1 MRSKII
7 ALLLA
12 SSAAVIAQSAGAADL
27 PAQPIYKAPA
37 MIVAWNW
44 TGPYVGA
51 YVGVGVSHSRTH
63 DPRFPNTPG
72 GAPGD
77 LEHTGYGLSAGG
89 TLGYNYQLDW
99 GLLGQKWVVGVEGD
113 IGIFDTSNRITDW
126 NESLISNTK
135 TRWLAT
141 AR

>member
-7 ALLLA
+7 ALLLV

-27 PAQPIYKAPA
+27 PPQPVYKAPA

-51 YVGVGVSHSRTH
+51 YVGVGVSKSRSH
-63 DPRFPNTPG
+63 DPAGSLAGP
-72 GAPGD
+72 APAGD
-77 LEHTGYGLSAGG
+77 LEHTGYGFTGGG

-99 GLLGQKWVVGVEGD
+99 GVFGQKFVVGV
-113 IGIFDTSNRITDW
+113 
-126 NESLISNTK
+126 
-135 TRWLAT
+135 
-141 AR
+141 